1 MDLIAEFGV
10 LLGED
15 ETGEGLVL
23 RMRRFEV
30 GRKSRLVRVALLGG
44 EGEDSSAGLA
54 ELITHCNL
62 VSGERVLGKVTRVA
76 NATGTKRVTTFLEI
90 GVRMR
95 TDLSTVVVDHVNGF
109 VLCHS

>member
-30 GRKSRLVRVALLGG
+30 GRKGCFVRGALLGG
-44 EGEDSSAGLA
+44 EGEDSGAGLA

-76 NATGTKRVTTFLEI
+76 DATGTKGFTTFLEI
-90 GVRMR
+90 GVRMG

-109 VLCHS
+109 VTCHS